1 MRRLIAVCASLLVS
15 ASASQSQTLS
25 APANAVAPGGSVSVT
40 VTGTAGENYALV
52 GSETSSGLTFNGVP
66 FALGTVF
73 QILSVGV
80 LDGAGRAVVPVTP
93 PFPAR
98 DRYYLQGLTS
108 ASAGFIPFSLTPSL
122 PLLNTEVTRLLQAV
136 GGGVVGATG
145 AGFALSPGITTVRNS
160 VGNYTVS
167 FPNQFTGSN
176 VIPSIAPF
184 CGGLSPSTM
193 SANNGSFTVTFTADC
208 GFFFTATPIRR

>member
-15 ASASQSQTLS
+15 ASATQAQTLS
-25 APANAVAPGGSVSVT
+25 VPASAVAPGGSVSVT

-52 GSETSSGLTFNGVP
+52 GSETSSGLTFNGVS

-73 QILSVGV
+73 QVLSVGV
-80 LDGAGRAVVPVTP
+80 LDGTGRAVVSVTP

-122 PLLNTEVTRLLQAV
+122 PLLSSEVTRLLQAV
-136 GGGVVGATG
+136 GGGVNGPNGV
-145 AGFALSPGITTVRNS
+145 GFALSPGVTTARNS
-160 VGNYTVS
+160 TGSYTVS
-167 FPNQFTGSN
+167 FANQFQGAN
-176 VIPSIAPF
+176 VIANITPA
-184 CGGLSPSTM
+184 CGLPISSLT
-193 SANNGSFTVTFTADC
+193 SNNAGFTVTFTADC
-208 GFFFTATPIRR
+208 TFLFSATPIRR